1 MTRPIRRTASA
12 VALAAAIGLLATAC
26 SATPGAGSSGSSS
39 GGSGSGG
46 LSAKVAFLMPDEA
59 STRYEQQDSPLFKAR
74 MKELCPDCQVLYQ
87 NASGDPAKQ
96 QQQADSVITQG
107 VKAIV
112 LDAVDT
118 KAAAAIVQKAQAQQI
133 KVITYDRPIT
143 DKPADFYVSFD
154 NEGIGKL
161 IAQSLVDKVKAEKGT
176 AILQINGSP
185 TDDAAKLIKKGVHEV
200 VDSSGLKLLAEYDT
214 PEWDPQKAQDWA
226 SGQIT
231 RFKDQVDGVVAA
243 NDGTGSGAIAAF
255 KSANVSP
262 VPPVTGND
270 AEIAAVQRIVAGDQ
284 YNTISKPIKIVAGAA
299 ADATYALLTGKKPK
313 QTAELFNTPSQLF
326 TPKVVTQDTVKELIF
341 DSGVYKASEVCT
353 GSYTAAC
360 SKLGIKK
367 S

>member
-1 MTRPIRRTASA
+1 MTRPIGRAAAA

-26 SATPGAGSSGSSS
+26 SGSPGSTSTS
-39 GGSGSGG
+39 GGSSG
-46 LSAKVAFLMPDEA
+46 LSAKIAFLMPDEA

-74 MKELCPDCQVLYQ
+74 IKELCPNCEVLYQ
-87 NASGDPAKQ
+87 NASADPAKQ

-118 KAAAAIVQKAQAQQI
+118 KAAAAIVQKAQAQKI

-143 DKPADFYVSFD
+143 TKPADFYVSFD

-161 IAQSLVDKVKAEKGT
+161 IAQSLVDKVKADKGT
-176 AILQINGSP
+176 AILEINGSP

-200 VDSSGLKLLAEYDT
+200 VDGSGLKLLAEYDT
-214 PEWDPQKAQDWA
+214 PDWDPQKAQDWA
-226 SGQIT
+226 SGQVT
-231 RFKDQVDGVVAA
+231 RFKGQIGGVVAA

-255 KSANVSP
+255 KAANVNP

-270 AEIAAVQRIVAGDQ
+270 AEIAAIQRIVAGDQ

-299 ADATYALLTGKKPK
+299 ADATVALLQGKKPT
-313 QTAELFNTPSQLF
+313 QTTVLFDTPSQLF
-326 TPKVVTQDTVKELIF
+326 TPKAVTQETVKELIF
-341 DSGVYKASEVCT
+341 DSGVYKASDVCT
-353 GSYTAAC
+353 GSYAAAC
-360 SKLGIKK
+360 TKLGIQ
-367 S
+367 

>member
-1 MTRPIRRTASA
+1 MTRPIGRATAA

-26 SATPGAGSSGSSS
+26 SGSPGAASS
-39 GGSGSGG
+39 GGAGGGSGG
-46 LSAKVAFLMPDEA
+46 DLSAKIAFLMPDEA

-74 MKELCPDCQVLYQ
+74 IKELCPNCQVLYQ
-87 NASGDPAKQ
+87 NASADPAKQ

-118 KAAAAIVQKAQAQQI
+118 KAAAAIVQKAQAQKI

-161 IAQSLVDKVKAEKGT
+161 IAQSLVDKVKADKGT
-176 AILQINGSP
+176 AILEINGSP

-200 VDSSGLKLLAEYDT
+200 VDGSGIKLLAEYDT
-214 PEWDPQKAQDWA
+214 PDWDPQKAQDWA

-231 RFKDQVDGVVAA
+231 RFKGQIGGVVAA

-255 KSANVSP
+255 KAANVTP

-270 AEIAAVQRIVAGDQ
+270 AEIAAIQRIIAGDQ
-284 YNTISKPIKIVAGAA
+284 YNTISNPIKIVAGAA

-313 QTAELFNTPSQLF
+313 QTTELFNTPSQLF
-326 TPKVVTQDTVKELIF
+326 TPKVVTQQTVKSLIF
-341 DSGVYKASEVCT
+341 DSGVYTASDVCT
-353 GSYTAAC
+353 GSYAAAC
-360 SKLGIKK
+360 TKLGIK
-367 S
+367 

>member
-1 MTRPIRRTASA
+1 MTRSIGRAAAA
-12 VALAAAIGLLATAC
+12 VALIAATGLLATAC
-26 SATPGAGSSGSSS
+26 SSSGSPGSGSTGGSSS
-39 GGSGSGG
+39 GGGGGG

-74 MKELCPDCQVLYQ
+74 LKELCPDCQVLYQ
-87 NASGDPAKQ
+87 NASADPAKQ

-143 DKPADFYVSFD
+143 NKPADFYVSFD

-161 IAQSLVDKVKAEKGT
+161 IAKSLVDKVKADGGSG
-176 AILQINGSP
+176 ILQINGSP

-200 VDSSGLKLLAEYDT
+200 VDGSGLKLLAEYDT
-214 PEWDPQKAQDWA
+214 PDWDPQKAQDWA
-226 SGQIT
+226 SGQVT
-231 RFKDQVDGVVAA
+231 RFKGQINGVVAA

-255 KSANVSP
+255 KAANVSP
-262 VPPVTGND
+262 MPPVTGND
-270 AEIAAVQRIVAGDQ
+270 AEIAAIQRIVAGDQ

-313 QTAELFNTPSQLF
+313 QTTKLFDTPSQLF
-326 TPKVVTQDTVKELIF
+326 TPQVVTQKNVKSVVF
-341 DSGVYKASEVCT
+341 DGGVYKASDVCT
-353 GSYTAAC
+353 GSYAAAC
-360 SKLGIKK
+360 TKLGIK
-367 S
+367 

>member
-1 MTRPIRRTASA
+1 MTRLMTRLGPLLA
-12 VALAAAIGLLATAC
+12 VAAATALATTGC
-26 SATPGAGSSGSSS
+26 SGGSTTAGSTAGSSG
-39 GGSGSGG
+39 GSVSN
-46 LSAKVAFLMPDEA
+46 AKVAFLMPDQA

-87 NASGDPAKQ
+87 NAAGDPSKQ

-143 DKPADFYVSFD
+143 NKPADFYVSFD

-161 IAQSLVDKVKAEKGT
+161 IAQSLVDKVKADKGT
-176 AILQINGSP
+176 AVLEINGSP
-185 TDDAAKLIKKGVHEV
+185 TDDAAKLIKKGVHSV
-200 VDSSGLKLLAEYDT
+200 LDSSGMKVLAEYDT

-231 RFKDQVDGVVAA
+231 RFGDQIGGVVAA

-255 KSANVSP
+255 KAANTKP
-262 VPPVTGND
+262 LPPVSGND
-270 AEIAAVQRIVAGDQ
+270 AEVAAVQRIVAGDQ

-299 ADATYALLTGKKPK
+299 ADATYALLQGKKPT
-313 QTAELFNTPSQLF
+313 QTTVLFDTPSQLF
-326 TPKVVTQDTVKELIF
+326 TPKVVTRENVKEIIF
-341 DSGVYKASEVCT
+341 DGGVYKASEVCT
-353 GSYTAAC
+353 GSYASGCAE
-360 SKLGIKK
+360 LGIE
-367 S
+367 